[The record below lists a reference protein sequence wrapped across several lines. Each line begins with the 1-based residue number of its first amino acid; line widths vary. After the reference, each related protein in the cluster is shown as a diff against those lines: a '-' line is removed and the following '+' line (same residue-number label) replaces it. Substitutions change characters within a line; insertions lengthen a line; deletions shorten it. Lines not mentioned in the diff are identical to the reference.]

1 MAPFDRNG
9 APRRRTHRMASQYGM
24 RYEPRML
31 ASVRAGRPWLFV
43 CTEAHACK
51 QARACRRT
59 LASARAFNATAGR
72 TGYVEGCLLNLVR
85 CSCIRR
91 DGWAGGRSPESA
103 RAARAARHRRRASAR
118 RRRPR
123 RSARA
128 CAAIVRACG
137 VLCACAPV
145 GSMTDMRQ
153 NGKLEGRHCT
163 SLHRYSTTCCCSANR
178 HEAGRRCA
186 ADPRPSVA
194 HARLHRCDVQQATR
208 SPADKATTQQTP
220 E

>member
-9 APRRRTHRMASQYGM
+9 APRLRTHRMASQYGM

-31 ASVRAGRPWLFV
+31 AAVRAWRPRLFV
-43 CTEAHACK
+43 CTESHASK

-59 LASARAFNATAGR
+59 RASARAFNATAGR

-91 DGWAGGRSPESA
+91 DGWAGGRSPEPA

-137 VLCACAPV
+137 VLCACALV
-145 GSMTDMRQ
+145 GSMTCGRTARWKECTAPPCTAHDVLLQRKPPRGRQ
-153 NGKLEGRHCT
+153 AMCGG
-163 SLHRYSTTCCCSANR
+163 
-178 HEAGRRCA
+178 
-186 ADPRPSVA
+186 PVA
-194 HARLHRCDVQQATR
+194 
-208 SPADKATTQQTP
+208 
-220 E
+220 